1 MLAVAGVNTAG
12 TEEILATHWGKITLS
27 GVAFL
32 LVLLA
37 PQRGALGRGALG
49 RGALRRGALRRGA
62 LKRGAFRRGALRRG
76 VLRLVRKGVL
86 RRGALRRVFLE
97 EVFFISLN
105 LNSCHSLRQDQLNL

>member
-12 TEEILATHWGKITLS
+12 TEEILATHWGKITPL
-27 GVAFL
+27 GVALL

-37 PQRGALGRGALG
+37 PQRGALR

>member
-12 TEEILATHWGKITLS
+12 TEEILASHWGKITLS
-27 GVAFL
+27 GVALL

-37 PQRGALGRGALG
+37 PQRGALGRGAL
-49 RGALRRGALRRGA
+49 RRGALR
-62 LKRGAFRRGALRRG
+62 RGAFRRGALRRG

-105 LNSCHSLRQDQLNL
+105 LNSCHSLR